1 MSFSIPTA
9 LRRSDST
16 VRALACSFSVF
27 ATTRRAGYLNI
38 RFALT
43 VRLMDC
49 SIGKS
54 IQMEVSS
61 NLVHNL

>member
-1 MSFSIPTA
+1 MSFSIPAA

-16 VRALACSFSVF
+16 VRALACSFLVF
-27 ATTRRAGYLNI
+27 ATTRRAGYPNI
-38 RFALT
+38 RFVLT

-49 SIGKS
+49 PIGKS
-54 IQMEVSS
+54 IQMEVGS